1 MTTETLDAGSIRI
14 VVTDSG
20 LGGLSVLAELE
31 NQIRRTNVFNKADL
45 IFFNSLYSKELGYN
59 GMKSIG
65 EKVTVFNNALYSIQ
79 EHYNPDIILIAC
91 NTLSVIYS
99 QTRFSIQTKIKVEG
113 IVEAGVKLFLDSL
126 KKEDKNSIILFG
138 TPTTIESK
146 LHRSL
151 LIENGIDEHRIIN
164 QSCPM
169 LESEIQ
175 DDPSSE
181 KVINLITEFVK
192 EASKKVTHKNNKVS
206 AGLCCTHYGYSS
218 DIFEKVLTEKFGKN
232 VEILNPNS
240 KMATSLMGKRT
251 GKCDNTTLSIE
262 VVSQVEIYAHEKFA
276 LSKILGNDSPLTVE
290 AIENYNL
297 KPNLFEK

>member
-1 MTTETLDAGSIRI
+1 MTTEALDAGSIRI

-31 NQIRRTNVFNKADL
+31 HQLSKSYIFNNVEL
-45 IFFNSLYSKELGYN
+45 IFFNALYSKDLGYN
-59 GMKSIG
+59 EMESNE
-65 EKVTVFNNALYSIQ
+65 EKVNIFNNALCSIQ
-79 EHYNPDIILIAC
+79 DNYKPDIILIAC

-99 QTRFSIQTKIKVEG
+99 LTQFSNKTKIKVEG
-113 IVEAGVKLFLDSL
+113 IVEAGVKLFLDNL
-126 KKEDKNSIILFG
+126 KKEDENSIILFG

-151 LIENGIDEHRIIN
+151 LIKNGIDEHRIIN

-181 KVINLITEFVK
+181 KVINLITEFVD
-192 EASKKVTHKNNKVS
+192 EADKKVIHNNKKVY
-206 AGLCCTHYGYSS
+206 AGFCCTHYGYSS
-218 DIFEKVLTEKFGKN
+218 DIFEKILIEKFGKN

-240 KMATSLMGKRT
+240 KMVTSLMEKRT
-251 GKCDNTTLSIE
+251 GKYDNTTLSVEI
-262 VVSQVEIYAHEKFA
+262 VSQVEIYTHEKLA

>member
-1 MTTETLDAGSIRI
+1 MTTEALDAGSIRI

-31 NQIRRTNVFNKADL
+31 YQLNNSHIFKNVELMFYNA
-45 IFFNSLYSKELGYN
+45 LYSKDLGYN
-59 GMKSIG
+59 EMGSNE
-65 EKVTVFNNALYSIQ
+65 EKANIFNNALYSIQ
-79 EHYNPDIILIAC
+79 DNYKPDIILIAC

-99 QTRFSIQTKIKVEG
+99 LTRFSIQTKIKVEG
-113 IVEAGVKLFLDSL
+113 IVEAGVKLFLDNL

-151 LIENGIDEHRIIN
+151 LIKNGINEHRIIN

-181 KVINLITEFVK
+181 KVINLIKEFVD
-192 EASKKVTHKNNKVS
+192 EADKKTTHKNNKVY

-218 DIFEKVLTEKFGKN
+218 DIFEKVLIEKLGKN
-232 VEILNPNS
+232 IEILNPNS
-240 KMATSLMGKRT
+240 QMVTSLIEKRT
-251 GKCDNTTLSIE
+251 GKCDNTTLSVE

-276 LSKILGNDSPLTVE
+276 LSKILGNDLPLTVD

>member
-1 MTTETLDAGSIRI
+1 MTTEALDAGSIRI

-31 NQIRRTNVFNKADL
+31 YQLNNSHIFKNVEL
-45 IFFNSLYSKELGYN
+45 IFYNALYSKDLGYN
-59 GMKSIG
+59 EMGSNE
-65 EKVTVFNNALYSIQ
+65 EKANIFNNALYSIQ
-79 EHYNPDIILIAC
+79 DNYKPDIILIAC

-99 QTRFSIQTKIKVEG
+99 LTRFSIQTKIKVEG
-113 IVEAGVKLFLDSL
+113 IVEAGVKLFLDNL
-126 KKEDKNSIILFG
+126 KKEDENSIILFG

-146 LHRSL
+146 HHRSL
-151 LIENGIDEHRIIN
+151 LIKNGIDEHLIIN

-175 DDPSSE
+175 DDPESV
-181 KVINLITEFVK
+181 KVLELIHQFIN
-192 EASKKVTHKNNKVS
+192 EASKKVTHKNKKVY
-206 AGLCCTHYGYSS
+206 AGFCCTHYGYSS
-218 DIFEKVLTEKFGKN
+218 DIFEKVLIEKFGKN

-240 KMATSLMGKRT
+240 QIVTSLIEKRT
-251 GKCDNTTLSIE
+251 GKYDHTTLSVE

-276 LSKILGNDSPLTVE
+276 LSKILGNDSPLTVD

>member
-1 MTTETLDAGSIRI
+1 MTTEALDAGSIRI

-20 LGGLSVLAELE
+20 LGGISVLAEIEHQLSKSYVFK
-31 NQIRRTNVFNKADL
+31 NVEL
-45 IFFNSLYSKELGYN
+45 IFFNALYSKNLGYN
-59 GMKSIG
+59 EMGSNE
-65 EKVTVFNNALYSIQ
+65 EKVNIFNNALYSIQ
-79 EHYNPDIILIAC
+79 DNYKPDIILIAC

-99 QTRFSIQTKIKVEG
+99 LTQFSNQTKIKVKG

-276 LSKILGNDSPLTVE
+276 LSKILGNDSPLTVD

-297 KPNLFEK
+297 RPNLFEE

>member
-1 MTTETLDAGSIRI
+1 MTTEALDAGSIRI

-31 NQIRRTNVFNKADL
+31 YQLNNSHIFKNVEL
-45 IFFNSLYSKELGYN
+45 IFFNALYSKNLGYN
-59 GMKSIG
+59 EMGSNE
-65 EKVTVFNNALYSIQ
+65 EKANIFNNALYSIQ
-79 EHYNPDIILIAC
+79 DNYKPDIILIAC

-99 QTRFSIQTKIKVEG
+99 LTRFSIQTKIKVEG
-113 IVEAGVKLFLDSL
+113 IVKAGVKLFLDNL
-126 KKEDKNSIILFG
+126 NNDKESSIVLFG
-138 TPTTIESK
+138 TPTTIESN

-151 LIENGIDEHRIIN
+151 LIKNGIDEHRIIN

-181 KVINLITEFVK
+181 KVINLITEFVD
-192 EASKKVTHKNNKVS
+192 EASKKATHNNKKVY
-206 AGLCCTHYGYSS
+206 AGFCCTHYGYSS

-240 KMATSLMGKRT
+240 KMVTSLMKERSEEFN
-251 GKCDNTTLSIE
+251 NTTLSVE
-262 VVSQVEIYAHEKFA
+262 VVSQVEIYEHEKFA
-276 LSKILGNDSPLTVE
+276 LSKILGSNSPLTVE

-297 KPNLFEK
+297 RPNLFGK